1 MKHRSTELVLAV
13 MLSLPMAATAAAADA
28 PQVAAAKPTAV
39 ANVKPVAIDA
49 QRVIPL
55 QGAWNVRTFAGLQGR
70 HGPIPAD
77 AFVRTADLGRLTDAD
92 RDALAAAGVK
102 LDIDLRTADEEAQSP
117 DLLARDDRFAYQRIS
132 LMGTEK
138 MDLQKMMTSFPDSLG
153 EAYVQ
158 WLGHSQPQFKQ
169 VFQRIAAQQ
178 DGAVLFHCTAGKDRT
193 GIIAGL
199 LLDLA
204 GVPKAE
210 IVHNYAISAHYLEG
224 QPKDSAMNAQI
235 MALVKQNPEIAR
247 KMAGMSGTAPDN
259 MEQFLAAL
267 HSQYGGAEGYLKSIG
282 VSEQEIQQLK
292 VRLGQ
297 AGIATARYGLAL
309 PVGLYPGNPYTVL
322 VHVVA
327 FDARGLRATHLADL
341 LVRARDRLR
350 LHLGF
355 VFEGMRFVGV
365 AVIAVQRPVQRS
377 CAGWTCRQQPEAA
390 IVAHEVAIRMRIA
403 SASMTV
409 PAVSAAS
416 SIFHCCTGT
425 LPMVSPVRPFTA
437 M

>member
-1 MKHRSTELVLAV
+1 MKNRHAELALAL
-13 MLSLPMAATAAAADA
+13 MLSLPMAATAVAADA
-28 PQVAAAKPTAV
+28 PQTVSAKATTA
-39 ANVKPVAIDA
+39 ANVKPVAADA

-55 QGAWNVRTFAGLQGR
+55 QGAWNVRSFAGLQGR
-70 HGPIPAD
+70 HGAIPAD

-92 RDALAAAGVK
+92 RDALVAAGVK

-117 DLLARDDRFAYQRIS
+117 DLLARDDRFDYQRIS

-138 MDLQKMMTSFPDSLG
+138 MDLQKMMASFPDSLG

-158 WLGHSQPQFKQ
+158 WLDHSQPQFKQ

-204 GVPKAE
+204 GVSKAE

-235 MALVKQNPEIAR
+235 MALVKQNPEIGR
-247 KMAGMSGTAPDN
+247 KMAGMAGTAPDN

-267 HSQYGGAEGYLKSIG
+267 HSRYGGAEGYLKAIG

-297 AGIATARYGLAL
+297 AG
-309 PVGLYPGNPYTVL
+309 
-322 VHVVA
+322 
-327 FDARGLRATHLADL
+327 
-341 LVRARDRLR
+341 
-350 LHLGF
+350 
-355 VFEGMRFVGV
+355 
-365 AVIAVQRPVQRS
+365 
-377 CAGWTCRQQPEAA
+377 
-390 IVAHEVAIRMRIA
+390 
-403 SASMTV
+403 
-409 PAVSAAS
+409 
-416 SIFHCCTGT
+416 
-425 LPMVSPVRPFTA
+425 
-437 M
+437 

>member
-1 MKHRSTELVLAV
+1 MKIRHTELALAL
-13 MLSLPMAATAAAADA
+13 MLSLPMAATAVAADA
-28 PQVAAAKPTAV
+28 SQAASTKATTA
-39 ANVKPVAIDA
+39 ANVKPVAADA

-70 HGPIPAD
+70 HGPIPAN

-92 RDALAAAGVK
+92 RDALVAAGVK

-117 DLLARDDRFAYQRIS
+117 DLLARDDRFDYQRIS

-138 MDLQKMMTSFPDSLG
+138 MDLQKMMASFPDSLG

-204 GVPKAE
+204 GVSKAE

-224 QPKDSAMNAQI
+224 QPKDGAMNAQI
-235 MALVKQNPEIAR
+235 MALVKQNPEIGR
-247 KMAGMSGTAPDN
+247 KMAGMAGTAPDN

-267 HSQYGGAEGYLKSIG
+267 QSQYGGAEGYLKAIG
-282 VSEQEIQQLK
+282 ISEQEIQQLK

-297 AGIATARYGLAL
+297 AG
-309 PVGLYPGNPYTVL
+309 
-322 VHVVA
+322 
-327 FDARGLRATHLADL
+327 
-341 LVRARDRLR
+341 
-350 LHLGF
+350 
-355 VFEGMRFVGV
+355 
-365 AVIAVQRPVQRS
+365 
-377 CAGWTCRQQPEAA
+377 
-390 IVAHEVAIRMRIA
+390 
-403 SASMTV
+403 
-409 PAVSAAS
+409 
-416 SIFHCCTGT
+416 
-425 LPMVSPVRPFTA
+425 
-437 M
+437 

>member
-1 MKHRSTELVLAV
+1 MMTRPTELALALL
-13 MLSLPMAATAAAADA
+13 LSLPMAASAVAADA
-28 PQVAAAKPTAV
+28 PQAVSAKPAAA
-39 ANVKPVAIDA
+39 ANVKPVAADA

-70 HGPIPAD
+70 HGPIPAA

-102 LDIDLRTADEEAQSP
+102 LDIDLRTADEQAQSP
-117 DLLARDDRFAYQRIS
+117 DLLARDDRFDYQRIS

-204 GVPKAE
+204 GVSKAE

-235 MALVKQNPEIAR
+235 MALIKQNPEIGR

-259 MEQFLAAL
+259 MEQFLTAL

-297 AGIATARYGLAL
+297 AG
-309 PVGLYPGNPYTVL
+309 
-322 VHVVA
+322 
-327 FDARGLRATHLADL
+327 
-341 LVRARDRLR
+341 
-350 LHLGF
+350 
-355 VFEGMRFVGV
+355 
-365 AVIAVQRPVQRS
+365 
-377 CAGWTCRQQPEAA
+377 
-390 IVAHEVAIRMRIA
+390 
-403 SASMTV
+403 
-409 PAVSAAS
+409 
-416 SIFHCCTGT
+416 
-425 LPMVSPVRPFTA
+425 
-437 M
+437 

>member
-1 MKHRSTELVLAV
+1 MKHRSTELALAV
-13 MLSLPMAATAAAADA
+13 MLSLPLAASAVAADA
-28 PQVAAAKPTAV
+28 PQAVAAKPAAA
-39 ANVKPVAIDA
+39 ANVKPVAADA
-49 QRVIPL
+49 QRVLPL

-70 HGPIPAD
+70 HGPIPAA
-77 AFVRTADLGRLTDAD
+77 AFVRTADLGGLTDAD

-117 DLLARDDRFAYQRIS
+117 DLLAKDDRFDYQRIS

-235 MALVKQNPEIAR
+235 MALIKQNPEIGR

-259 MEQFLAAL
+259 MEQFLTAL

-297 AGIATARYGLAL
+297 AG
-309 PVGLYPGNPYTVL
+309 
-322 VHVVA
+322 
-327 FDARGLRATHLADL
+327 
-341 LVRARDRLR
+341 
-350 LHLGF
+350 
-355 VFEGMRFVGV
+355 
-365 AVIAVQRPVQRS
+365 
-377 CAGWTCRQQPEAA
+377 
-390 IVAHEVAIRMRIA
+390 
-403 SASMTV
+403 
-409 PAVSAAS
+409 
-416 SIFHCCTGT
+416 
-425 LPMVSPVRPFTA
+425 
-437 M
+437 

>member
-1 MKHRSTELVLAV
+1 MKRSTELTLAL
-13 MLSLPMAATAAAADA
+13 MLALPLAAPAVAADAARPATVSAAAATAN
-28 PQVAAAKPTAV
+28 VAPTAD
-39 ANVKPVAIDA
+39 DA

-55 QGAWNVRTFAGLQGR
+55 QGAWNVRSFAGLQGR
-70 HGPIPAD
+70 NGPIPAT
-77 AFVRTADLGRLTDAD
+77 AFVRTADLGRLTAAD
-92 RDALAAAGVK
+92 RDALAAAGVT
-102 LDIDLRTADEEAQSP
+102 LDIDLRTADEQRQSP
-117 DLLARDDRFAYQRIS
+117 DLLADDARFAYQRIS

-178 DGAVLFHCTAGKDRT
+178 DGTVLFHCTAGKDRT

-204 GVPKAE
+204 GVPKAQ

-235 MALVKQNPEIAR
+235 KAMLEQHPEIAR
-247 KMAGMSGTAPDN
+247 KMAGMSGTAPQN

-282 VSEQEIQQLK
+282 VSAQEIQQLK

-297 AGIATARYGLAL
+297 AG
-309 PVGLYPGNPYTVL
+309 
-322 VHVVA
+322 
-327 FDARGLRATHLADL
+327 
-341 LVRARDRLR
+341 
-350 LHLGF
+350 
-355 VFEGMRFVGV
+355 
-365 AVIAVQRPVQRS
+365 
-377 CAGWTCRQQPEAA
+377 
-390 IVAHEVAIRMRIA
+390 
-403 SASMTV
+403 
-409 PAVSAAS
+409 
-416 SIFHCCTGT
+416 
-425 LPMVSPVRPFTA
+425 
-437 M
+437 

>member
-1 MKHRSTELVLAV
+1 MNRSTELTLAL
-13 MLSLPMAATAAAADA
+13 MLALPLAGAPAIAAAA
-28 PQVAAAKPTAV
+28 PRAAAAASSAATTNV
-39 ANVKPVAIDA
+39 APAADDA

-55 QGAWNVRTFAGLQGR
+55 QGAWNVRSFAGLQGS
-70 HGPIPAD
+70 HGPIPAT
-77 AFVRTADLGRLTDAD
+77 AFVRTADLGRLTEAD

-102 LDIDLRTADEEAQSP
+102 LDIDLRTADEQAQSP
-117 DLLARDDRFAYQRIS
+117 DLLADDDRFAYQRIS

-204 GVPKAE
+204 GVPKAQ

-235 MALVKQNPEIAR
+235 MALIKQNPEIGR
-247 KMAGMSGTAPDN
+247 KMAGMAGTAPDN

-297 AGIATARYGLAL
+297 A
-309 PVGLYPGNPYTVL
+309 
-322 VHVVA
+322 
-327 FDARGLRATHLADL
+327 
-341 LVRARDRLR
+341 
-350 LHLGF
+350 
-355 VFEGMRFVGV
+355 
-365 AVIAVQRPVQRS
+365 S
-377 CAGWTCRQQPEAA
+377 
-390 IVAHEVAIRMRIA
+390 
-403 SASMTV
+403 
-409 PAVSAAS
+409 
-416 SIFHCCTGT
+416 
-425 LPMVSPVRPFTA
+425 
-437 M
+437 

>member
-1 MKHRSTELVLAV
+1 MKIRHTELALAL
-13 MLSLPMAATAAAADA
+13 MLSLPMAATAVAADA
-28 PQVAAAKPTAV
+28 SQAASTKATTA
-39 ANVKPVAIDA
+39 ANVKPVAADA

-70 HGPIPAD
+70 HGPIPAN

-92 RDALAAAGVK
+92 RDALVAAGVK

-117 DLLARDDRFAYQRIS
+117 DLLARDDRFDYQRIS

-138 MDLQKMMTSFPDSLG
+138 MDLQKMMASFPDSLG

-158 WLGHSQPQFKQ
+158 WLDYSQPQFKQ
-169 VFQRIAAQQ
+169 VFRRIAAQQ

-204 GVPKAE
+204 GVSKAE

-224 QPKDSAMNAQI
+224 QPKDSAMNAQL
-235 MALVKQNPEIAR
+235 MALVKQNPEIGR
-247 KMAGMSGTAPDN
+247 KMAGMAGTAPDN

-267 HSQYGGAEGYLKSIG
+267 HSQYGGAEGYLKAIG

-297 AGIATARYGLAL
+297 AG
-309 PVGLYPGNPYTVL
+309 
-322 VHVVA
+322 
-327 FDARGLRATHLADL
+327 
-341 LVRARDRLR
+341 
-350 LHLGF
+350 
-355 VFEGMRFVGV
+355 
-365 AVIAVQRPVQRS
+365 
-377 CAGWTCRQQPEAA
+377 
-390 IVAHEVAIRMRIA
+390 
-403 SASMTV
+403 
-409 PAVSAAS
+409 
-416 SIFHCCTGT
+416 
-425 LPMVSPVRPFTA
+425 
-437 M
+437 